1 MYNYQTINT
10 MASLWKY
17 MTVRWRRLFAITPEE
32 KYPAVDNS
40 QKEYREEFG
49 GIVDQ
54 YLVSYSSERD
64 EKPDGYHRIVYI
76 DADNDI
82 QWRVEKEDTLTE
94 EDQKSRNQA
103 MSKLRIAQSLPV
115 QNLSHEEIVNYKK
128 ILGMGYNAALI
139 NDWQE
144 VDVAICEAGKY
155 RDDRNKERSR
165 YILLTAATF
174 YVLLFGIVSAIA
186 WHCCGR
192 TDSGMM
198 GMMMGAVGA
207 YVSIWT
213 RYGKMDMTGLGTKSL
228 HYLEAFSRILI
239 GVIFALLV
247 VLMQNSGIL
256 FGNIG
261 NVTDITC
268 LLAILGFCAGFSE
281 KWIPSILE
289 RFMNE
294 SASQEKSP
302 DVKK

>member
-1 MYNYQTINT
+1 

-17 MTVRWRRLFAITPEE
+17 IAVKWCRLFAVTPEE

-54 YLVSYSSERD
+54 YLISYSSERD
-64 EKPDGYHRIVYI
+64 KKPDGYHRIVYI
-76 DADNDI
+76 DAENDI
-82 QWRVEKEDTLTE
+82 QWQVAEVDKLTE

-115 QNLSHEEIVNYKK
+115 QNLSHDEIINYKK

-139 NDWQE
+139 NDWSE
-144 VDVAICEAGKY
+144 VDVAICEAEKY

-165 YILLTAATF
+165 YILLTAATL
-174 YVLLFGIVSAIA
+174 YVLLFGIAYAIA
-186 WHCCGR
+186 WYCCGL
-192 TDSGMM
+192 TEPCLVGI
-198 GMMMGAVGA
+198 MMGAIGA

-239 GVIFALLV
+239 GAIFALLV
-247 VLMQNSGIL
+247 VFMQNSGLI

-261 NVTDITC
+261 HSASDIIC
-268 LLAILGFCAGFSE
+268 LQAILGFCAGFSE

-289 RFMNE
+289 RFMSNSE
-294 SASQEKSP
+294 TPATMPIDK
-302 DVKK
+302 

>member
-1 MYNYQTINT
+1 MN

-17 MTVRWRRLFAITPEE
+17 ITIKWNRLFAVTPEE
-32 KYPAVDNS
+32 KYPAIDNT

-54 YLVSYSSERD
+54 YLISYSSERK

-76 DADNDI
+76 DADNEI
-82 QWRVEKEDTLTE
+82 KWRISEDDLTV

-115 QNLSHEEIVNYKK
+115 QNLSHDEIINYKK

-139 NDWQE
+139 KDWPE
-144 VDVAICEAGKY
+144 VDVAIREAEKY
-155 RDDRNKERSR
+155 RNDRNKERSR

-174 YVLLFGIVSAIA
+174 YVLLFGVAYAVA
-186 WHCCGR
+186 WYCCKWKEPC
-192 TDSGMM
+192 MI

-213 RYGKMDMTGLGTKSL
+213 RYGKMDMTGLGSKSL
-228 HYLEAFSRILI
+228 QYLEAFSRILI

-289 RFMNE
+289 RFMND
-294 SASQEKSP
+294 SGNPVGVS
-302 DVKK
+302 DVK

>member
-1 MYNYQTINT
+1 MT
-10 MASLWKY
+10 SLWKY
-17 MTVRWRRLFAITPEE
+17 IAVKWRKLFAITPEE
-32 KYPAVDNS
+32 KYPAMNNI

-54 YLVSYSSERD
+54 YLISYSSDRK

-103 MSKLRIAQSLPV
+103 MSKLRIAQSLPM
-115 QNLSHEEIVNYKK
+115 QNLSHEEIINYKK

-144 VDVAICEAGKY
+144 VDVAIREAEKY

-165 YILLTAATF
+165 YILLTAATI
-174 YVLLFGIVSAIA
+174 YVMVFVATCVMVWYYWYLPAEI
-186 WHCCGR
+186 W
-192 TDSGMM
+192 GMA
-198 GMMMGAVGA
+198 MGAVGA

-213 RYGKMDMTGLGTKSL
+213 RYGKMDLTGLGTKGL
-228 HYLEAFSRILI
+228 HRLEAFSRILI
-239 GVIFALLV
+239 GVIFALV
-247 VLMQNSGIL
+247 VVFMVHSQIILGNLKGANNEMYLLPLM
-256 FGNIG
+256 
-261 NVTDITC
+261 
-268 LLAILGFCAGFSE
+268 GFCAGFSE

-289 RFMNE
+289 RFMSE
-294 SASQEKSP
+294 SESQEKSP
-302 DVKK
+302 DVK

>member
-1 MYNYQTINT
+1 
-10 MASLWKY
+10 MANLWKY
-17 MTVRWRRLFAITPEE
+17 IAAKLRRLFAVTPEDRF
-32 KYPAVDNS
+32 PALSNA
-40 QKEYREEFG
+40 QKKYREEFG

-54 YLVSYSSERD
+54 YLILYSSERD
-64 EKPDGYHRIVYI
+64 EKPNGYHRIVYI

-82 QWRVEKEDTLTE
+82 KWRVEKEDKLTP

-115 QNLSHEEIVNYKK
+115 QNLSHDEVINYKK

-144 VDVAICEAGKY
+144 VDVAIREAGKY

-174 YVLLFGIVSAIA
+174 YVMFFGIACAVA
-186 WHCCGR
+186 WYCCGQQHPEMI
-192 TDSGMM
+192 GI
-198 GMMMGAVGA
+198 MMGAVGA

-213 RYGKMDMTGLGTKSL
+213 RYGKMDMTGLGTKKL

-239 GVIFALLV
+239 GVIFAVLV
-247 VLMQNSGIL
+247 VFMINSGLIL
-256 FGNIG
+256 G
-261 NVTDITC
+261 NVEVIATNNY
-268 LLAILGFCAGFSE
+268 LLPILGFCAGFSE

-294 SASQEKSP
+294 PESP
-302 DVKK
+302 ANIPSVK

>member
-1 MYNYQTINT
+1 
-10 MASLWKY
+10 MANLWKY
-17 MTVRWRRLFAITPEE
+17 ITDKWHKLFAITPEE
-32 KYPAVDNS
+32 KYPAMNNT

-54 YLVSYSSERD
+54 YLVSYSSERK

-115 QNLSHEEIVNYKK
+115 QNLSHEEIINYKK

-139 NDWQE
+139 KDWAE
-144 VDVAICEAGKY
+144 VDAAIREAGKY

-165 YILLTAATF
+165 YILLTAASF
-174 YVLLFGIVSAIA
+174 YLLLFGIACAVV
-186 WHCCGR
+186 WYCCEQ

-239 GVIFALLV
+239 GAIFAALATLMVKSGLVFSNFDNDVYNYLLP
-247 VLMQNSGIL
+247 
-256 FGNIG
+256 
-261 NVTDITC
+261 
-268 LLAILGFCAGFSE
+268 ILGFCAGFSE

-289 RFMNE
+289 RFINE
-294 SASQEKSP
+294 TVIQSNKTNSK
-302 DVKK
+302 

>member
-1 MYNYQTINT
+1 

-17 MTVRWRRLFAITPEE
+17 IAVKWRRLFAITPEE
-32 KYPAVDNS
+32 RYPAVDNS

-54 YLVSYSSERD
+54 YLISYSSERD
-64 EKPDGYHRIVYI
+64 ETPDGYHRIVYI

-82 QWRVEKEDTLTE
+82 QWQVEKEDKLTE

-115 QNLSHEEIVNYKK
+115 QNLSHDEIINYKK

-139 NDWQE
+139 NDWSE
-144 VDVAICEAGKY
+144 VDVAIREAGKY

-174 YVLLFGIVSAIA
+174 YMLLFGIACAVA
-186 WHCCGR
+186 WYCCGWKEPC
-192 TDSGMM
+192 MI

-239 GVIFALLV
+239 GVIFAILAT
-247 VLMQNSGIL
+247 LMVKSGLI
-256 FGNIG
+256 FGNKG
-261 NVTDITC
+261 NTTSDTIC

-289 RFMNE
+289 RFMND
-294 SASQEKSP
+294 QENPAKNP
-302 DVKK
+302 DIK

>member
-1 MYNYQTINT
+1 
-10 MASLWKY
+10 MANLWKY
-17 MTVRWRRLFAITPEE
+17 ITVKWRKLFAITPEE
-32 KYPAVDNS
+32 KYPAMNNT

-54 YLVSYSSERD
+54 YLVSYSSERK

-115 QNLSHEEIVNYKK
+115 QNLSHEEIINYKK

-139 NDWQE
+139 KDWAE
-144 VDVAICEAGKY
+144 VDAAIREAGKY

-174 YVLLFGIVSAIA
+174 YVLLFGIASAVV
-186 WHCCGR
+186 WYCCEQ

-239 GVIFALLV
+239 GAIFAALATLMVKSGLVFSNFDNDVYNYLLP
-247 VLMQNSGIL
+247 
-256 FGNIG
+256 
-261 NVTDITC
+261 
-268 LLAILGFCAGFSE
+268 ILGFCAGFSE

-289 RFMNE
+289 RFINE
-294 SASQEKSP
+294 TVIQSNKTNSK
-302 DVKK
+302 

>member
-1 MYNYQTINT
+1 
-10 MASLWKY
+10 MANLWKY
-17 MTVRWRRLFAITPEE
+17 ITVKWRKLFAITP
-32 KYPAVDNS
+32 D
-40 QKEYREEFG
+40 EEFG

-54 YLVSYSSERD
+54 YLVSYSSERK

-115 QNLSHEEIVNYKK
+115 QNLSHEEIINYKK

-139 NDWQE
+139 KDWAE
-144 VDVAICEAGKY
+144 VDAAIREAGKY

-174 YVLLFGIVSAIA
+174 YVLLFGIACAVV
-186 WHCCGR
+186 WYCCEQ

-239 GVIFALLV
+239 GAIFAALATLMVKSGLVFSNFDNDVYNYLLP
-247 VLMQNSGIL
+247 
-256 FGNIG
+256 
-261 NVTDITC
+261 
-268 LLAILGFCAGFSE
+268 ILGFCAGFSE

-289 RFMNE
+289 RFINE
-294 SASQEKSP
+294 TVIQSNKTNSK
-302 DVKK
+302 

>member
-1 MYNYQTINT
+1 
-10 MASLWKY
+10 MANLWKY
-17 MTVRWRRLFAITPEE
+17 ITVKWRKLFAITPEE
-32 KYPAVDNS
+32 KYPAMNNT

-54 YLVSYSSERD
+54 YLVSYSSERK

-115 QNLSHEEIVNYKK
+115 QNLSHEEIINYKK

-139 NDWQE
+139 KDWAE
-144 VDVAICEAGKY
+144 VDAAIREAGKY

-174 YVLLFGIVSAIA
+174 YVLLFGIACAVV
-186 WHCCGR
+186 WYCCEQ

-239 GVIFALLV
+239 GAIFAALATLMVKSGLVFSNFDNDVYNYLLP
-247 VLMQNSGIL
+247 
-256 FGNIG
+256 
-261 NVTDITC
+261 
-268 LLAILGFCAGFSE
+268 ILGFCAGFSE

-289 RFMNE
+289 RFINE
-294 SASQEKSP
+294 TVIQSNKTNSK
-302 DVKK
+302 